1 MRKILLCLLA
11 AALTVGVIHELPPTT
26 ALAQTPRKT
35 TLALMDLTTTGI
47 SKSEGA
53 ILTDALLSY
62 LVNTNYYEI
71 VERSKRDEILKEQ
84 GFAQSGACNETAC
97 LIEVGKYLS
106 VQKMIG
112 GSVGKFGQ
120 TWTVNIRLLDVK
132 TGKVEKAC
140 IKNYKGEMD
149 QLLNYMNDIAQEIV
163 QATGITKQQIEAFR
177 QKEVADSIATA
188 QAEQVRLKAV
198 AEAQWQAEQ
207 ARMAQEKAVQDSI
220 DAAQAAIWQAELEV
234 QRIAEAEM
242 ARKQFV
248 ADSIAAEAR
257 KTKLKMPTF
266 TYSTLGGT
274 AILAGITYLYYTGAN
289 DSYNKYL
296 SATTSD
302 EAVKYWDE
310 TESKNKT
317 AALYSYA
324 AIGVGAVNL
333 VSWFLRKKAHPEL
346 SALAPELNLSFN
358 LTPSP
363 LPTSFAIATADR
375 SRGDGGWVTLTW
387 RF

>member
-1 MRKILLCLLA
+1 MRKLLLLA
-11 AALTVGVIHELPPTT
+11 LWLAAVMT
-26 ALAQTPRKT
+26 AQAQTPRKI

-62 LVNTNYYEI
+62 LVNTNYYDI

-120 TWTVNIRLLDVK
+120 TWAINIRLLDVK
-132 TGKVEKAC
+132 TGKVDRAY
-140 IKNYKGEMD
+140 IKSYKGEMD
-149 QLLNYMNDIAQEIV
+149 QLLEYMNEIARELVQTSGPTKEQLEAMRRKEI
-163 QATGITKQQIEAFR
+163 
-177 QKEVADSIATA
+177 ADSIAAA
-188 QAEQVRLKAV
+188 QAEQVRQAAL

-207 ARMAQEKAVQDSI
+207 QRLAAEKAVQDSI
-220 DAAQAAIWQAELEV
+220 DAAHAELF
-234 QRIAEAEM
+234 
-242 ARKQFV
+242 RKQFV
-248 ADSIAAEAR
+248 ADSIAVEAR
-257 KTKLKMPTF
+257 KTKLKMPAL
-266 TYSTLGGT
+266 TYGTMGGT
-274 AILAGITYLYYTGAN
+274 ALLAGVTYLYYSGAK

-296 SATTSD
+296 AATTSD

-310 TESKNKT
+310 SDSKNKT
-317 AALYSYA
+317 AALCSYA

-333 VSWFLRKKAHPEL
+333 VSWFIRKKAHPEL
-346 SALAPELNLSFN
+346 SGLDIN
-358 LTPSP
+358 LTPAP
-363 LPTSFAIATADR
+363 LP
-375 SRGDGGWVTLTW
+375 SREGAGGWVTLTW

>member
-1 MRKILLCLLA
+1 MRKLA
-11 AALTVGVIHELPPTT
+11 LFFLVVAFT
-26 ALAQTPRKT
+26 ASIVFAQTPRKT

-120 TWTVNIRLLDVK
+120 TWTVNIRLLDVR

-140 IKNYKGEMD
+140 IKNYRGEMD
-149 QLLNYMNDIAQEIV
+149 QLLNYMDGIAQEIV
-163 QATGITKQQIEAFR
+163 QATGLTKQQIEAFR
-177 QKEVADSIATA
+177 QKEIADSLAAA
-188 QAEQVRLKAV
+188 QAEQARLAAL

-207 ARMAQEKAVQDSI
+207 QRLAAEKAIQDSI
-220 DAAQAAIWQAELEV
+220 AAAQAAIRQAELAA
-234 QRIAEAEM
+234 QRKAEAER

-257 KTKLKMPTF
+257 KTKLKMPAL

-274 AILAGITYLYYTGAN
+274 AVLAGITYLY
-289 DSYNKYL
+289 L
-296 SATTSD
+296 M
-302 EAVKYWDE
+302 
-310 TESKNKT
+310 
-317 AALYSYA
+317 
-324 AIGVGAVNL
+324 I
-333 VSWFLRKKAHPEL
+333 
-346 SALAPELNLSFN
+346 
-358 LTPSP
+358 
-363 LPTSFAIATADR
+363 I
-375 SRGDGGWVTLTW
+375 
-387 RF
+387 

>member
-1 MRKILLCLLA
+1 MQKS
-11 AALTVGVIHELPPTT
+11 ALFFLVAVFWATSLF
-26 ALAQTPRKT
+26 AQTPRKT

-84 GFAQSGACNETAC
+84 GFAQSGACNESAC

-120 TWTVNIRLLDVK
+120 TWAINIRLLDVK
-132 TGKVEKAC
+132 TGKVDRAY
-140 IKNYKGEMD
+140 IKSYKGEMD
-149 QLLNYMNDIAQEIV
+149 QLLEYMNEIARELV
-163 QATGITKQQIEAFR
+163 QTSGPTKEQLEAMR
-177 QKEVADSIATA
+177 QKEIADSLAA
-188 QAEQVRLKAV
+188 ARAEQARLAAL

-207 ARMAQEKAVQDSI
+207 QRLADEKAVQDSI
-220 DAAQAAIWQAELEV
+220 DAAQAAIRQAELAA
-234 QRIAEAEM
+234 QRKAQAEQ
-242 ARKQFV
+242 ARKQYV

-257 KTKLKMPTF
+257 KTKLKIPAL

-274 AILAGITYLYYTGAN
+274 AILAGITYLYYSGAK

-296 SATTSD
+296 AATTSD

-310 TESKNKT
+310 SDSKNKT
-317 AALYSYA
+317 AALCSYA

-346 SALAPELNLSFN
+346 SVLTPELNLASE
-358 LTPSP
+358 LTPALSYK
-363 LPTSFAIATADR
+363 
-375 SRGDGGWVTLTW
+375 RGSKDELGVTLSW

>member
-1 MRKILLCLLA
+1 MRNIALCLLA
-11 AALTVGVIHELPPTT
+11 VAMAAT
-26 ALAQTPRKT
+26 AAFAQTPRKT

-97 LIEVGKYLS
+97 LIEAGKYLS

-177 QKEVADSIATA
+177 QKEVADSIAQA
-188 QAEQVRLKAV
+188 EAQRQAEQVKSARGKAV
-198 AEAQWQAEQ
+198 RDSIDQAQATIKRAELEIKKKAMDEQ
-207 ARMAQEKAVQDSI
+207 ARK
-220 DAAQAAIWQAELEV
+220 
-234 QRIAEAEM
+234 
-242 ARKQFV
+242 KFV

-257 KTKLKMPTF
+257 RTKLKMPVL

-274 AILAGITYLYYTGAN
+274 VLLAGVTYIFYSGAQ
-289 DSYNKYL
+289 DSYDKYL
-296 SATTSD
+296 AATTSD

-310 TESKNKT
+310 SDSKNNT
-317 AALYSYA
+317 AAICSYA
-324 AIGVGAVNL
+324 AIGIGAVNL
-333 VSWFLRKKAHPEL
+333 VSWFLREKAHPEL
-346 SALAPELNLSFN
+346 SGQTAVELTPSLSFD

-363 LPTSFAIATADR
+363 FPNREGELE
-375 SRGDGGWVTLTW
+375 GLGQVTLTW